1 MVAVTVVVVSGG
13 GGCSAVIVPAQL
25 IPFKHSQPFVDLA
38 EISIDEKIKPDI
50 DVVFGFDLAV
60 LCSGYP
66 KSLHFTHHLGN
77 QCIFSFLR
85 SAVDL
90 IFSQKMV
97 IGCPVLFPT
106 LPFHTHGWG
115 GGGAGGLHDPLF
127 NARLRSIS
135 LLIHLLSM
143 ESCHA
148 T

>member
-77 QCIFSFLR
+77 QCIFLFLR
-85 SAVDL
+85 SALDL
-90 IFSQKMV
+90 IFSQKV
-97 IGCPVLFPT
+97 VVDCPVLLST
-106 LPFHTHGWG
+106 THGWG
-115 GGGAGGLHDPLF
+115 WGWGGGLHDPLF
-127 NARLRSIS
+127 NARLHSIS

-143 ESCHA
+143 EPCH
-148 T
+148 TT